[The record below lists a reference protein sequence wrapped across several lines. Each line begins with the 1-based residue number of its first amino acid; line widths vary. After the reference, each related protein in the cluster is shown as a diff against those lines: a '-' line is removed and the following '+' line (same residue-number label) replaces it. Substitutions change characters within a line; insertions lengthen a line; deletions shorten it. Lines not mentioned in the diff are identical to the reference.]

1 MSPADFPSIPAHQP
15 LRWWSAAQLREIAHP
30 IDDAWHGW
38 LKAWSAARVETGA
51 VSCQLAWDERE
62 LVNHAQQQFGS
73 RAGAQAW
80 FAVSGG
86 LDETVAALLFDDAAA
101 APGRAGTARA
111 PLASALAAEA
121 AEELLCAVCGA
132 LRLDR
137 SVQDAQPDAAIFQP
151 WSGAVAVS
159 IAWGKATRLRLLL
172 DGNTAARLV
181 AEPAPGP
188 SGRQAGREALVAV
201 RDACAGHRV
210 SLQVSFSPCE
220 LELGALR
227 SLQVG
232 DIVPLPH
239 TLDAPLHVTLAG
251 ERVCRAFLGKRRDAV
266 AIELIRD
273 PPVSQPQATA

>member
-30 IDDAWHGW
+30 IEKAWHGW
-38 LKAWSAARVETGA
+38 LAQWSAARVETGA
-51 VSCQLAWDERE
+51 VSCQLAWDRE
-62 LVNHAQQQFGS
+62 LANHAPQQFGS
-73 RAGAQAW
+73 RAGAQVW
-80 FAVSGG
+80 FAGCGG
-86 LDETVAALLFDDAAA
+86 LNETVAALLFDDAAA
-101 APGRAGTARA
+101 VPGRAGTART
-111 PLASALAAEA
+111 PLASAIAAEA
-121 AEELLCAVCGA
+121 AEQLLCAVCGA

-137 SVQDAQPDAAIFQP
+137 SVQSAQPDAGIFQP

-181 AEPAPGP
+181 AEPVAGP
-188 SGRQAGREALVAV
+188 SGRQGRREALVAV
-201 RDACAGHRV
+201 RDACAGHRL

-227 SLQVG
+227 SLQIG
-232 DIVPLPH
+232 DIVPFPH
-239 TLDAPLHVTLAG
+239 TLDTPLHVSLAG

-273 PPVSQPQATA
+273 PPVSQPQTTA